1 MNEIELL
8 SPAGDFEC
16 LKAAVQNGADA
27 VYFGANQFNAR
38 ANSKNFNKEELELA
52 IEYAKLRNVKTHL
65 TINILI
71 QNDEFEDALNLVKDA
86 YLAGIDAVIVQD
98 LGLVKKIIDTF
109 PGLEVHASTQITTY
123 NKEGVEQLEKLGVNR
138 VVLARELD
146 VKEIEEV
153 CKNSNVDIEVFVHGA
168 LCICYSGQ
176 CLMSSLIGGRSGN
189 RGTCAG
195 SCRLPYAL
203 LKNDSVVNKGYLLSS
218 KDVCTLDIL
227 PKILASGV
235 KSLKIEGRMKSP
247 YYVGLVTSIY
257 RKYIDLAQSDK
268 PYIVEDSDR
277 EKLMQ
282 IFNRGGFSTGY
293 LNGKLG
299 KEMMYTKRPNHI
311 GIKVGEVVSYNKNKG
326 YIKVKLEKDLELGD
340 SIAIGDASCKISEL
354 MLGNTNIKLLKKGQ
368 IATIGRIYGDI
379 KTKDYVFKTVSNSL
393 NKEIEQINIKE
404 NKKRKLK
411 GKISIKNN
419 QPISIE
425 IIDELTKIN
434 IKEQKD
440 IIPVKA
446 EKTGISEERVKEQLS
461 KTGNTIF
468 EFSNIEVELDDDIIV
483 PISSINELRRDSL
496 EKLKNELKSKIR
508 RNKDIKINTI
518 KENRQE
524 RAREKIE
531 VNLCLNKLNKNI
543 NYKNLKNINN
553 VYLPIEVF
561 FEKENEQKI
570 EEISND
576 FNTYVIIPA
585 ITKGVFNKLIS
596 DKLQKINFKGLVLSN
611 ISQLSYLKDLREK
624 DFELIANYTFNAFN
638 NYTIEE
644 LKKLGFN
651 KIIISPEL
659 NKTNINNLSE
669 VLKKELIVYG
679 RILLMT
685 SEYCTIGTFKG
696 CKGFCKEGKY
706 TLKDR
711 LGLKF
716 PVYTNRINCNNL
728 IYNSKI
734 TSIEWKDLNIDSIRI
749 DILEET
755 EEDIKNIIE
764 VHRSNQRLE
773 GIEYTNGNMNK
784 EI

>member
-1 MNEIELL
+1 MNDIELL

-27 VYFGANQFNAR
+27 VYFGADKFNAR
-38 ANSKNFNKEELELA
+38 ANSKNFNSEELRMA

-65 TINILI
+65 TINIVI
-71 QNDEFEDALNLVKDA
+71 QNAEFEDALNLVKDA

-98 LGLVKKIIDTF
+98 LGLAKKIIETF
-109 PGLEVHASTQITTY
+109 PNLEVHASTQMTTY

-138 VVLARELD
+138 VVLARELE
-146 VKEIEEV
+146 VKEIEDI
-153 CKNSNVDIEVFVHGA
+153 CKNSNVDIEIFIHGA

-257 RKYIDLAQSDK
+257 RKYINLAQSGK

-326 YIKVKLEKDLELGD
+326 YVKVKLEKDIELGD
-340 SIAIGDASCKISEL
+340 SIAIKESSCKISEL
-354 MLGNTNIKLLKKGQ
+354 MLGNTNIKILKKGQ

-379 KTKDYVFKTVSNSL
+379 KIKDYVYKTVSNSL
-393 NKEIEQINIKE
+393 NKEIEQKNSKE
-404 NKKRKLK
+404 NVKRKIT
-411 GKISIKNN
+411 GKISLKNN

-440 IIPVKA
+440 VIPVKA
-446 EKTGISEERVKEQLS
+446 EKTGITKERIKEQLS

-468 EFSNIEVELDDDIIV
+468 EFSNIEVELDEGIIV

-496 EKLKNELKSKIR
+496 EKLENELKSKIK
-508 RNKDIKINTI
+508 RNEVIKINTL
-518 KENRQE
+518 KEKKE
-524 RAREKIE
+524 EKTREKIE
-531 VNLCLNKLNKNI
+531 VNLCLNKLNNNI
-543 NYKNLKNINN
+543 NYKNLKDINN
-553 VYLPIEVF
+553 VYLPIELF

-570 EEISND
+570 QEISNN
-576 FNTYVIIPA
+576 FNTYIIIPA
-585 ITKGVFNKLIS
+585 ITKGVFNKLILE
-596 DKLQKINFKGLVLSN
+596 KLQKLNFKGLVLSN
-611 ISQLSYLKDLREK
+611 ISQLNYLKGIKKEEL
-624 DFELIANYTFNAFN
+624 ELIANYTFNAFN

-669 VLKKELIVYG
+669 NIQKELIVYG
-679 RILLMT
+679 RTLLMT

-755 EEDIKNIIE
+755 EEEIKNIIE
-764 VHRSNQRLE
+764 VHRNNQRLE
-773 GIEYTNGNMNK
+773 GINYTNGNLNK